1 MHTRVV
7 RPFRVDAPEVDGV
20 VEVREA
26 PFGHSVVLVD
36 GRPAAAGSFRGR
48 FLLPRSGGGI
58 VEATVLDELERVVL
72 VIDGRAR
79 PAGPRIE
86 RGVLVL
92 AMVPLL
98 LGGVGGIPAAIA
110 VSTSSSLARRIP
122 ALPLRILATLVIS
135 ISIWLACGILAL
147 LVLASLAR
155 L

>member
-1 MHTRVV
+1 M

-26 PFGHSVVLVD
+26 PFGRSVVLVD

-98 LGGVGGIPAAIA
+98 VGGFVGGIAAAIA

-147 LVLASLAR
+147 LVLASLVR